1 MKSIFAP
8 SRLLLLLS
16 FFTLTLGS
24 SCFTT
29 RRSIAVE
36 EGWELLGEEK
46 VNFVRD
52 ADELVVTSRNQFT
65 AIRFLVEQREVSI
78 NHLTIHFQNGDKLE
92 PAIDFV
98 VPADQNSRVIELAA
112 DGRTISKI
120 AFRYR
125 TTGSILKGR
134 ANVLVYGKRYN
145 PGY

>member
-1 MKSIFAP
+1 MKSIVTSTRSVLVLAF
-8 SRLLLLLS
+8 
-16 FFTLTLGS
+16 LTLVFAS

-65 AIRFLVEQREVSI
+65 AIRFLVEQREVRI
-78 NHLTIHFQNGDKLE
+78 NDLTVHFQNGDKLE